1 MTKDELRKKFNQD
14 VENARKTQGEEA
26 VARLAPLGKELYE
39 TPEEDLEKF
48 IDKHFDELKSLPASG
63 SDFRAF
69 KKLEGRPKL
78 ANMFGYGGDAKG
90 VDALFGNGKRSWR
103 NYDDV
108 TLNTIAKT
116 NGFGSRNE
124 MTAMLERMQAEYDK
138 DKQEERSAK
147 MAEDIRKAREQVVK
161 ETLYPDWKKHPIDW
175 ITAGIA
181 KTAFSNITEAARE
194 DALKGEGDYT
204 TANPVFHPFN
214 FGRDAIKFISKHPGD
229 VAADA
234 AITGFSMVPL
244 GGIVARNV
252 GLSRIGQVVG
262 EGLYQGANTAAG
274 ELYGA
279 KAHDKDIDWS
289 DVVASAMMGGLFET
303 NGKEI
308 ADIFKSGFGG
318 KSKTVKKGADII
330 EDAFVNKKEAAQE
343 YVGNLKERASKYNT
357 TDNPGRADY
366 KRTKDNYRETP
377 ITEEDLKKAKE
388 AEELFSYIETGNRP
402 KTTDKEFVLGK
413 NGVEDAGD
421 ITRDMTD
428 KEIYEAFERHPE
440 LKEYS
445 GAKMR
450 DATPTI
456 KQKIVKFGVTH
467 GPNAGKGFY
476 KGYNYFKTDDQDRN
490 NQELLRL
497 RRLEKEFEK
506 GNIPKTASD
515 PNWKAYKDW
524 AAKHPSKNDKAK
536 ILSFNY

>member
-1 MTKDELRKKFNQD
+1 MTKTQLLAKLRKDYDNA
-14 VENARKTQGEEA
+14 VESRDEKRA
-26 VARLAPLGKELYE
+26 ARLAALGKVMYE
-39 TPEEDLEKF
+39 TPE
-48 IDKHFDELKSLPASG
+48 DELGDFIERNFSELKELPESG
-63 SDFRAF
+63 ADFRSY
-69 KKLEGRPKL
+69 KKLEGKEGL
-78 ANMFGYGGDAKG
+78 ASMFGYGGDAKG
-90 VDALFGNGKRSWR
+90 VSALFGNGKRSWKT
-103 NYDDV
+103 YDDR
-108 TLNTIAKT
+108 TLTEIAK
-116 NGFGSRNE
+116 NYGYGSRNE
-124 MTAMLERMQAEYDK
+124 LTAMLERMQAEYDK

-181 KTAFSNITEAARE
+181 KTAFSNIAEAARE

-234 AITGFSMVPL
+234 AITGFSMVPV
-244 GGIVARNV
+244 GGIVARTA

-343 YVGNLKERASKYNT
+343 YVGNLKERASKYST

-377 ITEEDLKKAKE
+377 ITEEDLKNAKE

-402 KTTDKEFVLGK
+402 KTPDKEFVLGK

-445 GAKMR
+445 GAKCAM
-450 DATPTI
+450 
-456 KQKIVKFGVTH
+456 
-467 GPNAGKGFY
+467 
-476 KGYNYFKTDDQDRN
+476 
-490 NQELLRL
+490 LRL
-497 RRLEKEFEK
+497 
-506 GNIPKTASD
+506 P
-515 PNWKAYKDW
+515 
-524 AAKHPSKNDKAK
+524 
-536 ILSFNY
+536 